1 MRYNWSLP
9 FLTGSNK
16 FKGIEDIDSILK
28 DMVGFVIFTPNVLFI
43 PQRKENI
50 DQWTCENDSNTSDF
64 TKY

>member
-1 MRYNWSLP
+1 MRYNQSLP

-28 DMVGFVIFTPNVLFI
+28 DLVGFAIFTPSVLLI

-50 DQWTCENDSNTSDF
+50 DQ
-64 TKY
+64 